1 MFTVKAWMSHM
12 SKPKMYYFT
21 KPEDAESFADQCQ
34 LARIPATLGYQ
45 KSIMIDEVILPLRQV
60 VP

>member
-1 MFTVKAWMSHM
+1 MFTVKAWMSHLM
-12 SKPKMYYFT
+12 KPKMYYFT

-34 LARIPATLGYQ
+34 LMRIPATLGYQ
-45 KSIMIDEVILPLRQV
+45 KAIMIDEAILPQRQV